1 MINKCIEGRR
11 LMTIDNLKVE
21 KQETLNGETMWQVR
35 NIDTDVVL
43 FVCARMIEAMDYAD
57 GKVGYAK

>member
-21 KQETLNGETMWQVR
+21 KQETLNGETMWHVR
-35 NIDTDVVL
+35 NIDTDEVL